1 VLARSGDWNRSWV
14 AVVPEDIVSRAPLI
28 ASVLSVLVRKA
39 VLWVVGGYFV
49 RREKVLD
56 FSGCN
61 SHPVLSVRD

>member
-1 VLARSGDWNRSWV
+1 V
-14 AVVPEDIVSRAPLI
+14 AVPPEDIVSRAPLI

-39 VLWVVGGYFV
+39 VLWVVGGFFV